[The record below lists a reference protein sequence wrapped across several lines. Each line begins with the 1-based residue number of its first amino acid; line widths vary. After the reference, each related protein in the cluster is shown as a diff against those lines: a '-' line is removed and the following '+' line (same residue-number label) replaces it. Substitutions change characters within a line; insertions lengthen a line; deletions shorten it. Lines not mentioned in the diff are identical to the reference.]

1 MGLRP
6 TGTGTRLNRREW
18 RHFSPPP
25 TVKLLRLIQQG
36 ELAKVGATGTITV
49 NVRVVAATHRDL
61 KAMIEDGTFRE
72 DLYYRL
78 SVIPLDLPPL
88 RERAEDIT
96 QLALH
101 FFQNIKQKHG
111 RPDLILPPSLFPY
124 FSSYRWP
131 GNVRELENVIER
143 IVVMARSNEITL
155 GDLPEPLRRP
165 QPALDFLPLEL
176 PHTGI
181 NIEGI
186 EGVDTPH
193 SEEVRLESDVCGPIP
208 GFEPQGA
215 DLPHG
220 EVRTPE
226 RTAGGKPARHQAAA
240 VASKAR
246 VLA

>member
-111 RPDLILPPSLFPY
+111 RPDLILPPSLFLY

-186 EGVDTPH
+186 EKELILRTLRKFDWNQTYAAQFLDLSRKALIYRMEKFGLRKEQQEG
-193 SEEVRLESDVCGPIP
+193 SQP
-208 GFEPQGA
+208 GTKPQ
-215 DLPHG
+215 
-220 EVRTPE
+220 R
-226 RTAGGKPARHQAAA
+226 
-240 VASKAR
+240 
-246 VLA
+246 